1 MNRPTVLS
9 LITLAL
15 AAGTAQAS
23 IVSYAV
29 FVDTTGISAGAGYIE
44 LQFNQANALTSG
56 VGTASISQFQS
67 TGYTLGGAAPPSA
80 GVTGSFA
87 APPVVIP
94 NDQGAANYYDEIVT
108 TWGQSFGFLV
118 NLDTAATDSGFF
130 VYLLDSGFSPIVGPL
145 GLGEVANVFLDSRG
159 VPTSQSSSFTGGSAT
174 VSAVPEPATGWPL
187 APGLGVLLLAFRRG
201 SEPRP

>member
-1 MNRPTVLS
+1 MNRPTLLS
-9 LITLAL
+9 LIALTL

-23 IVSYAV
+23 VVSYAV
-29 FVDTTGISAGAGYIE
+29 FVDTSGISAGPGYIE
-44 LQFNQANALTSG
+44 LQFNQANAATSG
-56 VGTASISQFQS
+56 AGTASISQFLS

-108 TWGQSFGFLV
+108 TWGQSFSFLV
-118 NLDTAATDSGFF
+118 DLDTAATDSGFF
-130 VYLLDSGFSPIVGPL
+130 VFLLDSGFNPIAGPL
-145 GLGEVANVFLDSRG
+145 DFGEVAHVFLDSDG
-159 VPTSQSSSFTGGSAT
+159 VPAAQSSIFDGGSAT
-174 VSAVPEPATGWPL
+174 VSAVPEPATSWLL

-201 SEPRP
+201 CELRP